1 MKIYLWECLAWSQ
14 ARLAEQPPC
23 FLLAATLRGQTL
35 CWSLTGR
42 GSSCWGCL
50 AGGTEL
56 SLAPLMPAV
65 RSPDSSW
72 AQLGTFCSF
81 SYYCQGQIHPDIRR
95 WDTPWARSVLQ
106 QQRAPGRALQGGG
119 TASVWSCSSPTGCL
133 WEQVLPVGL
142 AVLQWSNSAQDSPAS
157 RPGGQL
163 KEPTGMQHL
172 VATRSRPSDWCH
184 GNQAGPG
191 TVGIQWVQFPTSPT
205 ELRHQAQSWPAGLPL
220 LGFVAFILPSLHL
233 IEEREYMTTCL

>member
-1 MKIYLWECLAWSQ
+1 
-14 ARLAEQPPC
+14 
-23 FLLAATLRGQTL
+23 
-35 CWSLTGR
+35 
-42 GSSCWGCL
+42 
-50 AGGTEL
+50 
-56 SLAPLMPAV
+56 MPAV

-119 TASVWSCSSPTGCL
+119 TAPVWSCSSPTGCL

-142 AVLQWSNSAQDSPAS
+142 AVLQRSNLAQDSPAS

-172 VATRSRPSDWCH
+172 VP
-184 GNQAGPG
+184 GQVAGAM
-191 TVGIQWVQFPTSPT
+191 GIKRALAPWEDSGYSFPPVPMS
-205 ELRHQAQSWPAGLPL
+205 
-220 LGFVAFILPSLHL
+220 
-233 IEEREYMTTCL
+233 